1 MHRNKRLSIGVM
13 LPTTFCLSPMQKQKI
28 AYQAQLDIFAT
39 EVLPKLRS

>member
-1 MHRNKRLSIGVM
+1 
-13 LPTTFCLSPMQKQKI
+13 MQKQKI